1 MMLIGYGFLI
11 VYLRFHRWQ
20 SLGLTFFVAAFSAQL
35 YILFAAFWYRW
46 WWGFIGKAYNIVTF
60 DLIAAIKG
68 SIGCLIA
75 LGALIGKVD
84 ILQMVFFWL
93 IFVIFYTLDEAIIF
107 FSIYAHDIGGWFYI
121 HTFSSCFGIV
131 ATWIYS

>member
-20 SLGLTFFVAAFSAQL
+20 SLGLTFFVAAFTAQL
-35 YILFAAFWYRW
+35 YILFAAFWYRC
-46 WWGFIGKAYNIVTF
+46 WWGFLYKAYSIVTF

-68 SIGCLIA
+68 SIGALIA

-84 ILQMVFFWL
+84 ILQMVFVCL
-93 IFVIFYTLDEAIIF
+93 IFAIVYTLDEAILF
-107 FSIYAHDIGGWFYI
+107 FSIYARDIGG
-121 HTFSSCFGIV
+121 
-131 ATWIYS
+131 